1 MRQERRLI
9 QRVLIEN
16 FQSHA
21 KTEMTFGP
29 GLNAILGPSDN
40 GKSAVLRAIRWALYS
55 EPRGT
60 EFVRFGARE
69 CRVTVTMSDG
79 VEIVRELLLN
89 KAGTSGRNRYL
100 LRRPGAEEQVFEG
113 FGTEVPLEI
122 VKAHGMPPIVL
133 DKDKRVMLNLGS
145 QLEAPFLLAE
155 TGSLRAR
162 AVGRLLGVHVVDAA
176 DRGAQRDLKERKREA
191 KALQERVD
199 SYTEKLQ
206 PFADVPAEEARLAE
220 VERLM
225 SESQA
230 ALDRRDRLVALRE
243 RWATIQAERV
253 DLEGALS
260 HLSGIEEAE
269 ERHREAVAQQQR
281 HRTLAGLHA
290 ARTNTRAE
298 IRQCRVHLDALERIE
313 ILAAMLVTAQS
324 TFERRNRLGG
334 LQERLGST
342 RSSIAQGQ
350 MLLARLG
357 VIDQA
362 EPLVAEAHAASER
375 LAALRRVDGQYQ
387 VARRESDQ
395 LKTALGALQGLS
407 EAELLVERSRG
418 LTERHSRLQRV
429 AAAAKEHRSTLE
441 RVDAELR
448 ALEQV
453 EAAERTV
460 QAVQGQI
467 ERLRVLRAAQTRWQE
482 VQDRLEKGRALQAEV
497 DDELSEQI
505 QGYAKVLREHETC
518 PTCRQHVDPDRI
530 PEIIRQI
537 AVE

>member
-9 QRVLIEN
+9 QRVVIEN

-21 KTEMTFGP
+21 KSDLTFGP

-40 GKSAVLRAIRWALYS
+40 GKSAVLRALRWALYS

-79 VEIVRELLLN
+79 IEIVRELLLN
-89 KAGTSGRNRYL
+89 KAGTGGRNRYL

-122 VKAHGMPPIVL
+122 IKAHGMPPIIL

-176 DRGAQRDLKERKREA
+176 DRGTQRDLKERKREA
-191 KALQERVD
+191 KTLQERVEV
-199 SYTEKLQ
+199 YTEKLQ
-206 PFADVPAEEARLAE
+206 PFADLPAEEARLAE

-225 SESQA
+225 TEA
-230 ALDRRDRLVALRE
+230 HDTVDRRERLRTLRE
-243 RWATIQAERV
+243 RWLGLQAERAT
-253 DLEGALS
+253 LEGALAS
-260 HLSGIEEAE
+260 LQGIEEAE
-269 ERHREAVAQQQR
+269 QRHQEALAQQQR
-281 HRTLAGLHA
+281 WRTLAGLQA
-290 ARTNTRAE
+290 ERNRTRAE
-298 IRQCRVHLDALERIE
+298 IRQCREHLDGLERIE

-324 TFERRNRLGG
+324 VFERRNRLAG
-334 LQERLGST
+334 LHERLSSV
-342 RSSIAQGQ
+342 RSSQAQGQ
-350 MLLARLG
+350 ILLERLG
-357 VIDQA
+357 VIDQL
-362 EPLVAEAHAASER
+362 EPLVGEAHAAAGR
-375 LAALRRVDGQYQ
+375 LEALGRVGAQYQ
-387 VARRESDQ
+387 VARTEGDR
-395 LKTALGALQGLS
+395 LTAALGALQGLP

-418 LTERHSRLQRV
+418 LTERQSRLSTL
-429 AAAAKEHRSTLE
+429 AATYKEHGATRNRLS
-441 RVDAELR
+441 AELQ

-453 EAAERTV
+453 ESAEHAV
-460 QAVQGQI
+460 QAVQSQL
-467 ERLRVLRAAQTRWQE
+467 ERLRVLRGASDRWQE
-482 VQDRLEKGRALQAEV
+482 VQDRLVKGRALVAEV
-497 DDELSEQI
+497 DGELGEQI
-505 QGYAKVLREHETC
+505 KGYAQVLRKHETC
-518 PTCRQHVDPDRI
+518 PTCRQHVDPARI

>member
-21 KTEMTFGP
+21 RTELTFGP

-133 DKDKRVMLNLGS
+133 DKDKRVMLNFGS

-191 KALQERVD
+191 KGLQERVD
-199 SYTEKLQ
+199 SFTEKLQ

-225 SESQA
+225 TDSQS
-230 ALDRRDRLVALRE
+230 ALGRRDRLAALRE
-243 RWATIQAERV
+243 RWARVQAERLE
-253 DLEGALS
+253 LEGALS
-260 HLSGIEEAE
+260 GLSTIEEAE
-269 ERHREAVAQQQR
+269 ERHREAMGQQQR
-281 HRTLAGLHA
+281 HRTLAGLQA
-290 ARTNTRAE
+290 ARTSTRTE

-324 TFERRNRLGG
+324 TLERRGRLGG
-334 LQERLGST
+334 LQERLAST

-350 MLLARLG
+350 VLLERLSA
-357 VIDQA
+357 IDQA
-362 EPLVAEAHAASER
+362 EPLVAEAHGAAER
-375 LAALRRVDGQYQ
+375 LAALRRVGAQYQ
-387 VARRESDQ
+387 VARSESDR
-395 LKTALGALQGLS
+395 LRSALSALEGLP
-407 EAELLVERSRG
+407 EAELLIERSRG
-418 LTERHSRLQRV
+418 LKEREGRLRTLATTSREHRATVSRLQV
-429 AAAAKEHRSTLE
+429 
-441 RVDAELR
+441 ELQ

-453 EAAERTV
+453 EAAERSVQTV
-460 QAVQGQI
+460 QSQL
-467 ERLRVLRAAQTRWQE
+467 ERLRVLRTAQARWQE
-482 VQDRLEKGRALQAEV
+482 VQERLDKGQALLTDV
-497 DDELSEQI
+497 DAELSEQI
-505 QGYAKVLREHETC
+505 KGYAQVLREHETC

>member
-1 MRQERRLI
+1 MI

-21 KTEMTFGP
+21 RSELTFGP

-89 KAGTSGRNRYL
+89 KSGTSGRNRYL

-122 VKAHGMPPIVL
+122 IKAHGMPPIIL

-191 KALQERVD
+191 KGLQERVD
-199 SYTEKLQ
+199 SFTEKLQ
-206 PFADVPAEEARLAE
+206 PFADVPDEEARLAE
-220 VERLM
+220 VELLM
-225 SESQA
+225 TGSQA
-230 ALDRRDRLVALRE
+230 ALDRRERLVALRE
-243 RWATIQAERV
+243 RWARIQAERV

-260 HLSGIEEAE
+260 GLSGIEEAE
-269 ERHREAVAQQQR
+269 ERHREALAQHQR
-281 HRTLAGLHA
+281 HRTLAGLQA
-290 ARTNTRAE
+290 ARTSTRAE

-313 ILAAMLVTAQS
+313 ILAAMLVTAQA
-324 TFERRNRLGG
+324 TFERRQRLGG
-334 LQERLGST
+334 LQERLAST
-342 RSSIAQGQ
+342 RASIAQGQ
-350 MLLARLG
+350 VLLARLG
-357 VIDQA
+357 VIDEA
-362 EPLVAEAHAASER
+362 EPLVAEAHAAAER
-375 LAALRRVDGQYQ
+375 LTALRRVGVQYQ
-387 VARRESDQ
+387 TARGESDRLQ
-395 LKTALGALQGLS
+395 AALGALQGLP

-418 LTERHSRLQRV
+418 LTERRSRLQSL
-429 AAAAKEHRSTLE
+429 AATAKEHRATVGRLKVE
-441 RVDAELR
+441 VQ

-453 EAAERTV
+453 EAAERSVQTV
-460 QAVQGQI
+460 QSQL
-467 ERLRVLRAAQTRWQE
+467 ERLRVLRAAQARWQE
-482 VQDRLEKGRALQAEV
+482 VEDRLDKGRALLSEV
-497 DDELSEQI
+497 DAELSEQI
-505 QGYAKVLREHETC
+505 KGYAQVLREHETC
-518 PTCRQHVDPDRI
+518 PTCRQHVDPARI

>member
-21 KTEMTFGP
+21 RSELTFGP

-89 KAGTSGRNRYL
+89 KSGTSGRNRYL

-122 VKAHGMPPIVL
+122 VKAHGMPPIIL

-145 QLEAPFLLAE
+145 QLESPFLLAE

-191 KALQERVD
+191 KGLQERVD
-199 SYTEKLQ
+199 SFTEKLQ

-225 SESQA
+225 LDSQA

-260 HLSGIEEAE
+260 GLSGIEEAE
-269 ERHREAVAQQQR
+269 ERHREALAQQQR
-281 HRTLAGLHA
+281 HRTLAGLQA

-324 TFERRNRLGG
+324 TFERRHRLGG
-334 LQERLGST
+334 LQERLAST

-350 MLLARLG
+350 VLLSRLG
-357 VIDQA
+357 VVDEA
-362 EPLVAEAHAASER
+362 EPLVAEAHTAAER
-375 LAALRRVDGQYQ
+375 LTALRRLGAQYQ

-395 LKTALGALQGLS
+395 LKVALGALQGLP
-407 EAELLVERSRG
+407 EAELLVERSRS
-418 LTERHSRLQRV
+418 LTERHGRLQRV
-429 AAAAKEHRSTLE
+429 AAAAKEHRSTLH
-441 RVDAELR
+441 RVEGELQ

-453 EAAERTV
+453 ESAERSV
-460 QAVQGQI
+460 QAIQGQL
-467 ERLRVLRAAQTRWQE
+467 ERLRVLRAAQARWQE
-482 VQDRLEKGRALQAEV
+482 VQDRLDKGRALLTEV
-497 DDELSEQI
+497 DGELSEQI
-505 QGYAKVLREHETC
+505 QGYAEVLREHETC
-518 PTCRQHVDPDRI
+518 PTCRQHVDPARI
-530 PEIIRQI
+530 PDIIRQI
-537 AVE
+537 TVE